1 MTFAKRFETRGQF
14 FLQRTENKS
23 GSFFLQ
29 WDDGMVC
36 CTAPHMFGHVNLQL
50 TAAVQRGEKVIPPV
64 D

>member
-14 FLQRTENKS
+14 FHKELRINQVLS
-23 GSFFLQ
+23 SCS
-29 WDDGMVC
+29 GMVC